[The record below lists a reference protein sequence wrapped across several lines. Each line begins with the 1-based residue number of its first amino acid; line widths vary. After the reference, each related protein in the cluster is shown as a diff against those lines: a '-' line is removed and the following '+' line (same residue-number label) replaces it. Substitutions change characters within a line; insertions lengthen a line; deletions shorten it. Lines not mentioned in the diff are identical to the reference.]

1 MEQTEEIYKKIK
13 EIDTEEIRDIL
24 KDIIIID
31 GAIVEEDN
39 LKYKE
44 KVYSDLENKYY
55 NKLTELKY
63 YLYQDKLEDK
73 VEKYVDSPK
82 KDINTMIGL
91 LKLFLIRIAA
101 FEVVDNKELKSMLSK
116 VNEENSIKNIK
127 QLYEKIDSILLNN
140 I

>member
-13 EIDTEEIRDIL
+13 EIDSEEIRDIL

-55 NKLTELKY
+55 TKLTELKY

-101 FEVVDNKELKSMLSK
+101 FEIVDNKELKSMLSK